1 MAKQSNNN
9 EGFPLERT
17 RNIGIMAHIDAGKTT
32 ATERIL
38 FYTGRLHRMGEVHE
52 GAATMDF
59 MEQEKERGITIS
71 SAATTCY
78 WDDHRVNII
87 DTPGHVDFTV
97 EVERSLR
104 VLDGAIALF
113 CAVGGVEPQSE
124 TVWRQADKYNVPRI
138 GFVNKM
144 DRTGADFENVLE
156 MMEDRL
162 SANPIPLQIPIGSGD
177 MFRGVIDLI
186 RNQAVVW
193 DEESQGM
200 KWDVLEIP
208 DDLKPT
214 AKQWRIKLLESV
226 AEYDDALLMK
236 YLEEEEIEPA
246 ELEKVIREATL
257 NRDITPMFCGSA
269 LKNKGIQ
276 RLLDG
281 VIKYLPSPN
290 DVPPVTGHDPEKKR
304 KAETAAKRATEEAQ
318 EEADEEEEVEAVEV
332 DEEEYEVV
340 RRPREDDP
348 FSAVAFKITT
358 DPYVGKLTF
367 IRVYSGKLESG
378 SKVYNPARDETE
390 RVGRLMFMHANSRE
404 DVDVIRAGDIA
415 AVVGPKNLKTG
426 DTICDPENPVVLESM
441 EFPEPVI
448 RIAVEPKSKADREK
462 LMNGLVKLA
471 EEDPT
476 FEVSTDEETGQTII
490 AGMGELHLEI
500 IIDRLKRE
508 FKVEANVGR
517 PQVAYREA
525 LTATIDEHYVLK
537 KQTGG
542 RGQFAEVYMEVG
554 PSEEGRGL
562 EFENEIKGGVIPK
575 EFIPSVERGIESA
588 MEDGPIAGYPIEG
601 VKIRLYDGDHHE
613 VDSDQNAFEIAGRLG
628 FREAARNADPVLMEP
643 IMDVEVVTPEEYMGD
658 IIGDLNSRRGQIGQM
673 GQRNDAQVI
682 NAKVP
687 LSEMFGYSTDLRSI
701 SQGRAIYTMQF
712 ENYEPVP
719 DEIAQEILDE
729 DTVEAAA

>member
-1 MAKQSNNN
+1 MAKKESNNN
-9 EGFPLERT
+9 KSFPLERT

-32 ATERIL
+32 ATERML
-38 FYTGRLHRMGEVHE
+38 FYTGRLHRMGEVHD

-59 MEQEKERGITIS
+59 MEQEKERGITIT

-78 WDDHRVNII
+78 WDDHRINII

-124 TVWRQADKYNVPRI
+124 TVWRQADKYDVPRI

-144 DRTGADFENVLE
+144 DRTGADFENVLQ

-162 SANPIPLQIPIGSGD
+162 NADPIPVQYPIGQGD

-186 RNQAVVW
+186 ENKAVVW

-200 KWDVLEIP
+200 KWDVLEVP

-214 AKQWRIKLLESV
+214 AKEWRIKLLESV
-226 AEYDDALLMK
+226 AEYDDELLMK
-236 YLEEEEIEPA
+236 YLNEEEIETE
-246 ELEKVIREATL
+246 ELESVIRTATL

-276 RLLDG
+276 RLLDA
-281 VIKYLPSPN
+281 VVNYLPSPN
-290 DVPPVTGHDPEKKR
+290 DVPPVSGHDPH
-304 KAETAAKRATEEAQ
+304 EEVTTTDVDV
-318 EEADEEEEVEAVEV
+318 EVEEEDGDA
-332 DEEEYEVV
+332 EEEDHTREELV
-340 RRPREDDP
+340 RRPREDEP

-367 IRVYSGKLESG
+367 IRVYSGTLESG
-378 SKVYNPARDETE
+378 TKVYNPTRDEEE

-404 DVDVIRAGDIA
+404 DVDVVRAGDIA

-448 RIAVEPKSKADREK
+448 RIAVEPKSKADRDK

-476 FEVSTDEETGQTII
+476 FDVSTDEETGQTII

-500 IIDRLKRE
+500 IIDRLKKE

-525 LTATIDEHYVLK
+525 LTRMVDEHYVLK
-537 KQTGG
+537 KQSGG
-542 RGQFAEVYMEVG
+542 RGQFAEMYMEVG
-554 PSEEGRGL
+554 PSEEDKGL
-562 EFENEIKGGVIPK
+562 EFVNEIKGGVIPK

-588 MEDGPIAGYPIEG
+588 MEDGPIAGYPVES
-601 VKIRLYDGDHHE
+601 VKVRLYDGDHHE

-628 FREAARNADPVLMEP
+628 FREAARRADPVLMEP
-643 IMDVEVVTPEEYMGD
+643 VMDVEVITPEEYMGD
-658 IIGDLNSRRGQIGQM
+658 IIGDLNSRRGQIGEM

-682 NAKVP
+682 SAKVP

-712 ENYEPVP
+712 ESYEPVP
-719 DEIAQEILDE
+719 DSIADEILDE
-729 DTVEAAA
+729 EPIEATA

>member
-1 MAKQSNNN
+1 MATQKN
-9 EGFPLERT
+9 ESFPLERT

-32 ATERIL
+32 LTERIL

-59 MEQEKERGITIS
+59 MEQEKERGITIT

-78 WDDHRVNII
+78 WDDHRINII

-124 TVWRQADKYNVPRI
+124 TVWRQAEKYDVPRI

-156 MMEDRL
+156 MMENRL
-162 SANPIPLQIPIGSGD
+162 NANPVPIQYPIGSGD

-186 RNQAVVW
+186 RGDAIVY
-193 DEESQGM
+193 DDESQGM
-200 KWDVLEIP
+200 KWDVVEIP
-208 DDLKPT
+208 DDLESK
-214 AKQWRIKLLESV
+214 AEHWRINLLENV
-226 AEYDDALLMK
+226 AEYDDELLMK
-236 YLEEEEIEPA
+236 YLDEDATVEPSEIET
-246 ELEKVIREATL
+246 VIRKAAL

-269 LKNKGIQ
+269 LKNKGVQ
-276 RLLDG
+276 RVLDG
-281 VIKYLPSPN
+281 VNKYLPSPD
-290 DVPPVTGHDPEKKR
+290 DVPAIRGHHP
-304 KAETAAKRATEEAQ
+304 Q
-318 EEADEEEEVEAVEV
+318 DEEEEVVRPPEE
-332 DEEEYEVV
+332 DE
-340 RRPREDDP
+340 P

-367 IRVYSGKLESG
+367 IRVYSGTLESG
-378 SKVYNPARDETE
+378 SRVYSPTRDEDE
-390 RVGRLMFMHANSRE
+390 RIGRMMFMHANSRE
-404 DVDVIRAGDIA
+404 DVDMLRAGDIA

-426 DTICDPENPVVLESM
+426 DTICDPDHPVVLESM
-441 EFPEPVI
+441 DFPEPVI
-448 RIAVEPKSKADREK
+448 RIAIEPKTKADRDK
-462 LMNGLVKLA
+462 LTNGLTKLA

-476 FEVSTDEETGQTII
+476 FDVRTDEETGQTII

-500 IIDRLKRE
+500 IVDRLKRE

-525 LTATIDEHYVLK
+525 ITETVDEHYVLK

-554 PSEEGRGL
+554 PNEDEDETGL
-562 EFENEIKGGVIPK
+562 IFENEIKGGVIPT
-575 EFIPSVERGIESA
+575 EFIPSVKRGIESA
-588 MEDGPIAGYPIEG
+588 MEDGPLAGYPLEG
-601 VKIRLYDGDHHE
+601 VSVRLYDGDHHE

-628 FREAARNADPVLMEP
+628 FREAAHRANPVLMEP
-643 IMDVEVVTPEEYMGD
+643 VMEVEVVTPDDYMGD
-658 IIGDLNSRRGQIGQM
+658 VIGDLNGRRGQIGQM

-682 NAKVP
+682 NAEVP
-687 LSEMFGYSTDLRSI
+687 LSEMFGYSTDLRSL

-712 ENYEPVP
+712 GSYEPVP
-719 DEIAQEILDE
+719 EEIAADIMDE
-729 DTVEAAA
+729 EVVEAAA